1 MKKYSVIYADPP
13 WRYKVYSKKGLG
25 RSAESH
31 YPTMSLE
38 DIKALP
44 IGELAAKDCALFM
57 WITFPCMQE
66 AFQVLEAWGFEYKTT
81 AFVWIKQN
89 RVSDSLFWG
98 MGYWTRANAEL
109 CILAT
114 KGHPKRASPGVHQV
128 IMSHIE
134 EHSKKPEEARNR
146 IVQLMGDVPRIEL
159 FARQS
164 PEGWDVWGNE
174 VECSITLGKEVPN
187 GVCTGPEGPESCQDE
202 GHVQPDKAAAHLL
215 RNGGT
220 DWSAAFLFAPGFRR
234 QLCRYPWND
243 GSYAPGFLSRYVRE
257 KWSAVGKAA
266 VILCPGAIPA
276 PENPAL

>member
-13 WRYKVYSKKGLG
+13 WRYRVYSKKGLG

-38 DIKALP
+38 EIKALP
-44 IGELAAKDCALFM
+44 IGELAAKDCVLFM

-66 AFQVLEAWGFEYKTT
+66 ALQVLEAWGFEYKTT

-89 RVSDSLFWG
+89 RVSDGLFWG

-114 KGHPKRASPGVHQV
+114 KGHPKRAS
-128 IMSHIE
+128 
-134 EHSKKPEEARNR
+134 
-146 IVQLMGDVPRIEL
+146 VQLMGDVPRIEL

-187 GVCTGPEGPESCQDE
+187 GVCTGSEGSESCQDE

-215 RNGGT
+215 CAG
-220 DWSAAFLFAPGFRR
+220 
-234 QLCRYPWND
+234 C
-243 GSYAPGFLSRYVRE
+243 GSG
-257 KWSAVGKAA
+257 
-266 VILCPGAIPA
+266 CPDLLP
-276 PENPAL
+276 N